1 MISPCIN
8 IAIGKDGTICVQ
20 NLASIFHTRE
30 DLFPQL
36 MSFYSIDI
44 ENEIQFDV
52 FDKTTHQFINY
63 RLPNKEDDKLTNNHI
78 FIANA
83 YNDLISIINVLFKD
97 LQYTYIN
104 VNLVY
109 SALEVDL
116 SIIETISNI
125 IKQYTLDGTFGTV
138 IVKNYVILS
147 DGTGILSTK
156 QEELITSNLSFLEN
170 VRETNPIVDSIFL
183 LDDKNIN
190 AVFLGYKHEYL
201 SFALYEFLIAI
212 MTNQYKLIS
221 NLPGKNKLM
230 SFGIGSVF
238 FDKFYFN
245 AFFDN
250 RIFNA
255 FLEKESIATNKRNY
269 YNISVFDSI
278 NGIFNNFYSDC
289 TTDISMLLKIVTA
302 DSKESENLNIGSYLH
317 MLQLLLGKTQDQ
329 VINEEKFTLQ
339 YNIKELIFNIV
350 HEYILENKKEY
361 ISVNEAKRKY
371 VEHMYNEKELY
382 ELKTLEEDY
391 SEEINTLEKT
401 IKDSNT
407 ILAAYNK
414 QLEKSF
420 LKYKKPLERKYLQLN
435 QLTDLNK
442 RLEELNKKKQIT
454 KELHKQKNFFS
465 RLFTN
470 RAFKRE
476 IIEINH
482 DITALKQEI
491 NSKSKNIE
499 QIQNALNE
507 LYKLYE
513 ICNDLNNKISLI
525 VDDLHQHQ
533 SFLYQ
538 EWKGTPYIDYSFV
551 QNILDIELLE
561 DYFIKHKSQLTRDTT
576 IPIIELIN
584 EKSDIIDIVGDYITK
599 TLNNRYEIINFY
611 ISDYMLGEY
620 DHLKLF
626 TPFDFNTDIQKL
638 KERSR
643 PFVNVI
649 PTYIVQTH
657 ELFSICNCK
666 KKDQVLQ
673 QMTKYYSSSIPQTME
688 NPNKDRFIAINIE
701 SIVSTKKIAKSTK
714 KDKE

>member
-30 DLFPQL
+30 ILFPQL

-63 RLPNKEDDKLTNNHI
+63 RLPDKEDDKLTNNHI

-83 YNDLISIINVLFKD
+83 YNDLITIINVLFKD

-125 IKQYTLDGTFGTV
+125 VKHYTLDGTFGTV

-170 VRETNPIVDSIFL
+170 VRVKNPIIDSVFL

-212 MTNQYKLIS
+212 MTNQYKMIG
-221 NLPGKNKLM
+221 NLPGKNNLL

-238 FDKFYFN
+238 YDKFYFN

-250 RIFNA
+250 RIFSA

-278 NGIFNNFYSDC
+278 NEILNNFYSDC
-289 TTDISMLLKIVTA
+289 TTDITELKNIVTA
-302 DSKESENLNIGSYLH
+302 KSKESEHLNIGSYLH

-339 YNIKELIFNIV
+339 YSIKELIFNIV

-407 ILAAYNK
+407 ILSAYNK

-465 RLFTN
+465 KLFTN
-470 RAFKRE
+470 RAFKRD
-476 IIEINH
+476 IIEINY
-482 DITALKQEI
+482 DITALKHEI

-499 QIQNALNE
+499 QIQDVLNQ

-513 ICNDLNNKISLI
+513 ICNVLNNKISLI

-533 SFLYQ
+533 SFLYL
-538 EWKGTPYIDYSFV
+538 EWKETPYIDYSFV
-551 QNILDIELLE
+551 QNIIDIELLE
-561 DYFIKHKSQLTRDTT
+561 DYFIKHKSQLTKNTT
-576 IPIIELIN
+576 IPIIELID
-584 EKSDIIDIVGDYITK
+584 EKSEIIDIIDDYIAK
-599 TLNNRYEIINFY
+599 TLNNRFEIIDFY
-611 ISDYMLGEY
+611 ISDYMLGDY

-643 PFVNVI
+643 PW
-649 PTYIVQTH
+649 T
-657 ELFSICNCK
+657 S
-666 KKDQVLQ
+666 
-673 QMTKYYSSSIPQTME
+673 
-688 NPNKDRFIAINIE
+688 
-701 SIVSTKKIAKSTK
+701 
-714 KDKE
+714 